1 MESLDWR
8 DNRVEYESCRTAFQ
22 TDDPGLKN
30 LIMKSAT
37 RLVLKCEEEHPLG
50 KSIHQKKV
58 PILTSQLRQRLEMS
72 EAELDFTPA
81 SLERLEDKL
90 FELLQKIDIQTLT
103 DEDIVQFVREISAY
117 FGKVLVVHAERNW
130 EPLGT
135 LLGTLIVFKG
145 IVKVIKEG
153 RRRIVSSLCFSL
165 ANEGAVAIDMASMGK
180 KPLLYRNYLSAR
192 AKIFREDLG

>member
-1 MESLDWR
+1 LGFSAGL
-8 DNRVEYESCRTAFQ
+8 A
-22 TDDPGLKN
+22 DDEKLLFCVDLSHYGSICTKL
-30 LIMKSAT
+30 S
-37 RLVLKCEEEHPLG
+37 LG

-117 FGKVLVVHAERNW
+117 FGKVLVVHAEGNW
-130 EPLGT
+130 EPYW
-135 LLGTLIVFKG
+135 
-145 IVKVIKEG
+145 
-153 RRRIVSSLCFSL
+153 
-165 ANEGAVAIDMASMGK
+165 A
-180 KPLLYRNYLSAR
+180 P
-192 AKIFREDLG
+192 